1 MVVRRLIFFFFFILS
16 FFSSLLFFPP
26 FFFSL
31 FPSLSLLPIEKKRT
45 AIVLGNHLER
55 IRYLYLRFV
64 TLFKEVECSRK
75 TVFRNSAIAVS
86 NSSFHRSMLI
96 RKYWGSI
103 SIELTRALY
112 PWNIIT
118 IIFLELVNS

>member
-1 MVVRRLIFFFFFILS
+1 MVVRRLIFFFFLFFLS
-16 FFSSLLFFPP
+16 FFSSLLSS

-45 AIVLGNHLER
+45 AIVLGNHSER